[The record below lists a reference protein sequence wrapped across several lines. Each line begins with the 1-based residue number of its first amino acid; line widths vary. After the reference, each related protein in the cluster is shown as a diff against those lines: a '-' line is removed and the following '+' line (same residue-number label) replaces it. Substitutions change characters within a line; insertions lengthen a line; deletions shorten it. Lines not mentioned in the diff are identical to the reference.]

1 MPIESFGNNIST
13 LNAANPLGSDAK
25 STADDHLRGI
35 KSVLLAQFPNLNAP
49 VTATPAQLNATYAP
63 TASPAF
69 TGTPTAPT
77 ATLGTN
83 SPQLATTAFMA
94 NAIANVN
101 AQTATMVSVVAGTTQ
116 AAVSGSHYILTN
128 VAATTVTLPA
138 TPASGDTVWITPDNG
153 LVTNVVNF
161 NGQAHQNVTWVSDP
175 TMTLDS
181 FQPTY
186 AFRFVNNKWRFV

>member
-13 LNAANPLGSDAK
+13 LVATNPLGSDAK

-35 KSVLLAQFPNLNAP
+35 KSVLKAQFPNLDAP

-83 SPQLATTAFMA
+83 STQLATTAFMA

-101 AQTATMVSVVAGTTQ
+101 AQTATVVAVVAGTTQ
-116 AAVSGSHYILTN
+116 AAVAGSHYILTG
-128 VAATTVTLPA
+128 AACTVTLPA
-138 TPASGDTVWITPDNG
+138 TPTSGNTVWVTWTNS
-153 LVTNVVNF
+153 LSTNVIARNAQTIM
-161 NGQAHQNVTWVSDP
+161 GLAED
-175 TMTLDS
+175 MTLDAVTNGTV
-181 FQPTY
+181 QL
-186 AFRFVNNKWRFV
+186 RFVNSSWRIL